1 MSGSFSGPF
10 YAASPGS
17 TGNNTHASFRVSPA
31 ARKVGFVL
39 VSELGGATPAISWK
53 VQGSLD
59 GDTVADGSA
68 SSFDLACV
76 SAASDSPAAIPV
88 VVSPATTGVS
98 SVLWL
103 SGEEGLPVTR
113 PRRASSSG

>member
-10 YAASPGS
+10 YAASP
-17 TGNNTHASFRVSPA
+17 GNNTHASFRVSPA

-39 VSELGGATPAISWK
+39 VSELGIASPAISWK